1 MSAEAKKIV
10 AKVNVVVVKEF
21 LDRYTGI
28 IKKPGE
34 KMTITT
40 ARFREINRLRE
51 NVKTEKQIAAEKAAA
66 DSKK

>member
-10 AKVNVVVVKEF
+10 AKVKVVVVKEF
-21 LDRYTGI
+21 IDRYTGI
-28 IKKPGE
+28 VKKPGE
-34 KMTITT
+34 QMTITT